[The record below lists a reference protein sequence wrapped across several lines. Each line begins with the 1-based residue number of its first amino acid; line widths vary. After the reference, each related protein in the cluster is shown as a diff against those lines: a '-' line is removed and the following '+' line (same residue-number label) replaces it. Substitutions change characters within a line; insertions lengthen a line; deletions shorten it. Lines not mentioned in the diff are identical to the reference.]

1 MVRASV
7 VLLLWLVASSAF
19 AGTAY
24 QCTAGDG
31 RVTYQ
36 DHPCGK
42 GLRQQTMQLDDS
54 QPSSPPP
61 PAAADASPAPARSAA
76 LPVAPAPPDE
86 PLPVMYACARATDGK
101 TYLSDN
107 GDPPPYQ
114 VPYGILG
121 ASSLPLSTVYGAPNG
136 PGASAPELNR
146 GRITPGLIANHYV
159 WVQDA
164 CRQLSYGETCR
175 ALRDAY
181 DDNATKLQR
190 AFKSDRAPLEQR
202 EAHLLAQLRHC

>member
-1 MVRASV
+1 MIRAC
-7 VLLLWLVASSAF
+7 VLLLLFVIGAPAI

-24 QCTAGDG
+24 QCTGPDG

-36 DHPCGK
+36 DRPCGN
-42 GLRQQTMQLDDS
+42 GQRQQALQLDDS
-54 QPSSPPP
+54 QPSQPP
-61 PAAADASPAPARSAA
+61 PATANSAPATV
-76 LPVAPAPPDE
+76 PVAIRPPPSEPDV
-86 PLPVMYACARATDGK
+86 PLPAMYACIRATDSK
-101 TYLSDN
+101 PYLSDN

-121 ASSLPLSTVYGAPNG
+121 ASQLPLSTVYGAPNG

-164 CRQLSYGETCR
+164 CRQLSYGETCH

-181 DDNATKLQR
+181 DENASKLQR
-190 AFKSDRAPLEQR
+190 AFKSDRPPLEKR
-202 EAHLLAQLRHC
+202 EAQLLAQLRHC